1 MEAKEYLQQIRTSE
15 MQINDKLDELKKLQS
30 LATKVNVV
38 NEGNRVKSSGSQDKM
53 ANTVVSIVELE
64 NEIQEDVNRLMAL
77 KREVKQTIEK
87 VSEPDLMSILYKRYV
102 LYDSWEK
109 IAVSL
114 NISYRHAT
122 RLHGKALYEIQKI
135 INMS

>member
-1 MEAKEYLQQIRTSE
+1 